1 VSILSQ
7 LRVLSHQLSYT
18 DTVPTAITMRLINTE
33 TLELVEFFGD
43 KIPTYAILSH
53 TWDAQEISFQDYN
66 WILTYEQELKDG
78 IIDELPTKQR
88 ARVQGKCQDLKKRT
102 GYAKIQSFVSLA
114 RGYHIGVVDRE
125 SPYAR
130 EVRSRIPP
138 VDYVWVDTCCINK
151 ESSAELSEAINS
163 MYQWYDRAAFCV
175 AYLADVSSGPL
186 YGLTTQGMKSQ
197 SDLPHSRWFTRGWTL
212 QELLVPRH
220 VFFHNKDWASIA
232 LKEDMSELLE
242 EITGIRRNFFT
253 GTFRANVPSVATKMS
268 WAARRETT
276 RVEDE
281 AYCLLGLFGV
291 NMPLLYGEGERA
303 FQRLQ
308 HEILRTSDDQS
319 IFLWGY
325 GLPLKDLEFQRIFA
339 PSPREFRECA
349 KMFPCRALPYSTSQK
364 PCFMTNVG
372 LHISLNLFRHP
383 GGMYAV
389 LPVQD
394 ADGWLLGIPL
404 LGPGRVGHLKDV
416 EDGAAVAK
424 ERHDQP
430 LPLFRAVKLH
440 TGNVIMRTLV
450 IMQNGQLSQRI
461 RPSTKKQADEF
472 RLDLHCEDGIEVTEH
487 YCPALRVLVSRHNSV
502 LVSRHNS
509 TAALCLRGLLELWT
523 LPLPRFLASSVTGAL
538 YFRVRLGREMVQP
551 PEEFVVKLTM
561 DHTTGDLRK
570 DGIWEWNTF
579 RGPSMAPSMAAL
591 FLAGGEEAA
600 GRTET
605 ASRGITVSTGS
616 QWGFLGGPEDKL
628 LCSVALSHAK
638 EEVVG

>member
-1 VSILSQ
+1 
-7 LRVLSHQLSYT
+7 
-18 DTVPTAITMRLINTE
+18 MRLINTE
-33 TLELVEFFGD
+33 TLELEEFFGD
-43 KIPTYAILSH
+43 RIPRYAILSH
-53 TWDAQEISFQDYN
+53 AWDALEISFQDYS
-66 WILTYEQELKDG
+66 WILNYEHELKDG
-78 IIDELPTKQR
+78 IIDELPPKQR
-88 ARVQGKCQDLKKRT
+88 ARVQGKCEALKKRT

-114 RGYHIGVVDRE
+114 RGFHTGAVDPE

-130 EVRSRIPP
+130 EVRIGIPP

-163 MYQWYDRAAFCV
+163 MHQWYHRAAFCV

-186 YGLTTQGMKSQ
+186 YGLTTQEMKSQ

-232 LKEDMSELLE
+232 LKDDMAELLE
-242 EITGIRRNFFT
+242 EITGIRRNVFT
-253 GTFRANVPSVATKMS
+253 GPFRANVPSVATKMS

-349 KMFPCRALPYSTSQK
+349 KMFPACQALPYLPMQK

-372 LHISLNLFRHP
+372 LHISLNLFRHA

-404 LGPGRVGHLKDV
+404 LGPGRVGHLRDV
-416 EDGAAVAK
+416 KDGAAVAK
-424 ERHDQP
+424 ESHDQP
-430 LPLFRAVKLH
+430 LALFKADRLH
-440 TGNVIMRTLV
+440 AGNLIMRTLV
-450 IMQNGQLSQRI
+450 IVQNWQLPQHV
-461 RPSTKKQADEF
+461 RPYATFQPDEF
-472 RLDLHCEDGIEVTEH
+472 CLDLHCAKDIEVTEH
-487 YCPALRVLVSRHNSV
+487 YCPALRVSLRYSN
-502 LVSRHNS
+502 
-509 TAALCLRGLLELWT
+509 AALCLRGLLELRTLT
-523 LPLPRFLASSVTGAL
+523 LPSFLARSVTGAL
-538 YFRVRLGREMVQP
+538 YFRVRLSREMRQP
-551 PEEFVVKLTM
+551 SEEFVVKLNM

-570 DGIWEWNTF
+570 EGIWEWDSF

-591 FLAGGEEAA
+591 FLAGGEGAA

-605 ASRGITVSTGS
+605 TSRGITVSARS
-616 QWGFLGGPEDKL
+616 RWRALGRREDKF
-628 LCSVALSHAK
+628 LCSVTLSHAK
-638 EEVVG
+638 KNEVG